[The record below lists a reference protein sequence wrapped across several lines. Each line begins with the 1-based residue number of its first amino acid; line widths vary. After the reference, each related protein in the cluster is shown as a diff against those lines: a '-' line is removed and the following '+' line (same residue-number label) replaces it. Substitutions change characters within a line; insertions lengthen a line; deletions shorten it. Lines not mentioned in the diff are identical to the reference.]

1 MRRREQGGQVF
12 ELHVDDLV
20 IPRGSF
26 VAIVGKSGCGK
37 STLLDMLGLVLKP
50 TQARAFAFGAGASGS
65 ADVWAMWEEGREVD
79 LARLR
84 RDHIGYVLQTGGLFP
99 FLSVRAN
106 ARLPAELKG
115 NHLSDELLEERAA
128 RLEIK
133 DLLSKKPGFLS
144 GGQRQRSAILRALSN
159 DPDIILADEPTAAV
173 DQETAVKIVADLKA
187 LAEQKDVTVLV
198 VTHDRELVANLA
210 TLTYTFTVQKPQVNL
225 TVSRCHELRAA

>member
-1 MRRREQGGQVF
+1 MRRREQGGQAF
-12 ELHVDDLV
+12 ELHVDGLV
-20 IPRGSF
+20 IPRGAF

-50 TQARAFAFGAGASGS
+50 TQARSFAFGAGASGS
-65 ADVWAMWEEGREVD
+65 ADVWSMWEDGREVD

-115 NHLSDELLEERAA
+115 NRLSDELLEERAA

-133 DLLSKKPGFLS
+133 DLLSKKPAFLS

-187 LAEQKDVTVLV
+187 LAEQKGVTVLV

-210 TLTYTFTVQKPQVNL
+210 TLTYTFTVQKPQDNL